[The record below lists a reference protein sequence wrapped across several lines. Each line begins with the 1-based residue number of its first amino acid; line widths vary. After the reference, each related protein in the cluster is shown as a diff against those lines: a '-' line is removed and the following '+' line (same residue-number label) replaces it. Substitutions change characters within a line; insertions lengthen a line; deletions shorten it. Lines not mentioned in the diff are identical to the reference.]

1 MNKTR
6 RARFIGLSIF
16 LALLSLFCL
25 GGALPNIGES
35 SSEMERRI
43 FGIAF
48 AVFGTSASVCFHCA
62 EEEVPQRVIVEAM
75 LVFAALLFVGL
86 FFNV

>member
-1 MNKTR
+1 MNKAR
-6 RARFIGLSIF
+6 RAHFIGLSIF

-43 FGIAF
+43 FGVAF
-48 AVFGTSASVCFHCA
+48 AVFGTSASIYFHFA

-75 LVFAALLFVGL
+75 LVFVALLLVGL
-86 FFNV
+86 SFNV